1 MRTEP
6 YWVRLNIVLQIHSDQ
21 IIEHGGDDGIRDVNL
36 LQSALAKPENIFA
49 YNLTADVQQLAAAY
63 GFGISQ
69 NHPFIDGNK
78 RTAYVCMEP
87 FLRIN
92 GHTIVA
98 NQDEK
103 YDMVIKLASGSIT
116 ENELS
121 EWLRANT
128 EQIS

>member
-21 IIEHGGDDGIRDVNL
+21 VIEHGSDDGIRDVIL

-78 RTAYVCMEP
+78 RTAYVCMET
-87 FLRIN
+87 F
-92 GHTIVA
+92 
-98 NQDEK
+98 
-103 YDMVIKLASGSIT
+103 
-116 ENELS
+116 
-121 EWLRANT
+121 
-128 EQIS
+128 

>member
-21 IIEHGGDDGIRDVNL
+21 IIEHGGDDRIRDVNL

-78 RTAYVCMEP
+78 RTAYVCMET
-87 FLRIN
+87 FLPIN

-103 YDMVIKLASGSIT
+103 YDMVIKLASGSIK

-128 EQIS
+128 EQIN

>member
-78 RTAYVCMEP
+78 RTAYVYGNIP
-87 FLRIN
+87 A
-92 GHTIVA
+92 H
-98 NQDEK
+98 
-103 YDMVIKLASGSIT
+103 
-116 ENELS
+116 
-121 EWLRANT
+121 
-128 EQIS
+128 